1 MLEGVA
7 FAFADGVDVLT
18 EAGARPKATMLV
30 GGGARSALW
39 GQMIA
44 DATGLTIDL
53 AAGAEAG
60 AALGAARLAMLAAGA
75 GDEASGV
82 QAAADAAAVRA
93 RGGPRRPAGAAPQA
107 LPRAL
112 SGRKGRA
119 LSGLRDRF
127 NPS

>member
-1 MLEGVA
+1 VLEGVA
-7 FAFADGVDVLT
+7 FNFADGVDVLT

-39 GQMIA
+39 GQLIA

-75 GDEASGV
+75 GDETTV
-82 QAAADAAAVRA
+82 WQAAADPAPSSS
-93 RGGPRRPAGAAPQA
+93 PRRSARCWRRRLKA

-112 SGRKGRA
+112 SG
-119 LSGLRDRF
+119 
-127 NPS
+127 